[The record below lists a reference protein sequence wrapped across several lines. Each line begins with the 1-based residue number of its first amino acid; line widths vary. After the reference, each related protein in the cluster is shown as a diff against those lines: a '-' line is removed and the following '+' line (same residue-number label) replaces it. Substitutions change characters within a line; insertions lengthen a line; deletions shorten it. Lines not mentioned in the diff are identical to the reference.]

1 MCTNKHTFKKRGL
14 LKKDHA
20 ETLLLLG
27 SDEMVM
33 VSKAS
38 RQKVNGKTQDKR
50 KTNEQRE
57 KLMEYFRESPSRT
70 KECYYA
76 IAKEIGLSG
85 PVVTHWFMNQRA
97 KQKRLE
103 DGRTYFNLEL
113 VSL

>member
-14 LKKDHA
+14 LKKDHT

-27 SDEMVM
+27 SDEIM

-38 RQKVNGKTQDKR
+38 GQKVNGKTQR

-97 KQKRLE
+97 KQKRLQ

>member
-1 MCTNKHTFKKRGL
+1 MCTNKHTYKKRGL
-14 LKKDHA
+14 LKKDHV
-20 ETLLLLG
+20 ENLLLLG
-27 SDEMVM
+27 SDEIM

-57 KLMEYFRESPSRT
+57 KLMEYFRESQTRT

-103 DGRTYFNLEL
+103 DGRTHFNLEL